1 MAHDFGDNN
10 GVTIGEELWRDIYK
24 PYYKQFFREWRSIT
38 NMQVN
43 LHSCGSIA
51 SILGDLI
58 ECGVQIVNPVQTSA
72 ANMSAASLKERF
84 GKDVIFWGG
93 GYDAQLIDVK
103 ASYEEVYQAVC
114 RNIRILGAG
123 GNYIF
128 AGVHNLPANM
138 PEHHLKAML
147 DAYYDT
153 RVYEGDQIK

>member
-1 MAHDFGDNN
+1 MK
-10 GVTIGEELWRDIYK
+10 I
-24 PYYKQFFREWRSIT
+24 
-38 NMQVN
+38 N

-72 ANMSAASLKERF
+72 AGMSAEALKQRF
-84 GKDVIFWGG
+84 GKDVVFWGG
-93 GYDAQLIDVK
+93 GYDAQLIDISSSYGDVYRNVYKNVK
-103 ASYEEVYQAVC
+103 
-114 RNIRILGAG
+114 ILGAG

-147 DAYYDT
+147 DAYRDARDY
-153 RVYEGDQIK
+153 